1 MTKRKE
7 LGQHFLTSRHIIDKI
22 IAVIDPHEDELIVE
36 VGPGKGV
43 LTFPLAGRCGRLV
56 AVEKDPEL
64 IPALLE
70 KKPEN
75 AVILEQDIL
84 ETDFRELL
92 RREPGPW
99 DTLKVAGNLPY
110 SISSPF
116 LFKLL
121 DEQGPVSRGVFLLQK
136 EVAER
141 VAAGPGS
148 KKRAPLSILFEL
160 DFRVRIHFTLPPGR
174 LLAAAPRSFGA
185 RLDRKKRGPAVRRRG
200 PGGLPTLP
208 PGGVRRAA
216 QNAGQQPEKARA
228 PRRRGRTGAWPPCRS
243 PTPSGPKRSTPPGSS
258 SYSSCCTLD
267 GGPSNGEQNRTGRR
281 RPVLFCSLPEF
292 GPGDIKE

>member
-75 AVILEQDIL
+75 TVILEQDIL
-84 ETDFRELL
+84 ETDFCELL

-160 DFRVRIHFTLPPGR
+160 DFRVRIHFTLPPGAFSPPPR
-174 LLAAAPRSFGA
+174 VYSALVSIEKREAPLFDVENREGFRRFLRAAFAERRKTLANNLKKLGLPAGAVERALAAVSLTGTIRAEEIDTA
-185 RLDRKKRGPAVRRRG
+185 RFVA
-200 PGGLPTLP
+200 
-208 PGGVRRAA
+208 
-216 QNAGQQPEKARA
+216 
-228 PRRRGRTGAWPPCRS
+228 
-243 PTPSGPKRSTPPGSS
+243 
-258 SYSSCCTLD
+258 
-267 GGPSNGEQNRTGRR
+267 
-281 RPVLFCSLPEF
+281 LFKLLHA
-292 GPGDIKE
+292 